1 MEDGETPQDTAAR
14 ECLGEPAWPSTP
26 TSSSVKRVHPV
37 TERHMIY
44 VACRPVSGTQVVVGD
59 PKELA
64 EVSRRRLDELD
75 ELMPYTVF
83 EPVVRV
89 PTPRNM
95 RQGCGRL
102 GRRRPWRLW

>member
-1 MEDGETPQDTAAR
+1 
-14 ECLGEPAWPSTP
+14 
-26 TSSSVKRVHPV
+26 
-37 TERHMIY
+37 MIY

-59 PKELA
+59 PKEVA

-89 PTPRNM
+89 PTPRI
-95 RQGCGRL
+95 
-102 GRRRPWRLW
+102 